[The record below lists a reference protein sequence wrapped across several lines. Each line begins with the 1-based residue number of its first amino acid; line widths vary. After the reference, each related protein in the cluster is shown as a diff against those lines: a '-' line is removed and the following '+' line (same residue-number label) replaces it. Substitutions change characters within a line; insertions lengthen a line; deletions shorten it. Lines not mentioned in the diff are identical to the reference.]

1 MADINAVTGE
11 KLSGLDLKGK
21 VLVVRKDALAPEWRD
36 KDRRFHA
43 TDGFGC
49 SPVKMG
55 RAVFGDFLLDGE
67 HCRMNRS
74 DFEGVAV
81 DHTIG
86 LEGKVPNPALKAAD
100 RIFGKT
106 ESVPHQGELGLEPS
120 KGDSIGE

>member
-21 VLVVRKDALAPEWRD
+21 VLVVRKNALAAEWRD

-49 SPVKMG
+49 SPIKMG

-74 DFEGVAV
+74 DFEGVAA
-81 DHTIG
+81 DQT
-86 LEGKVPNPALKAAD
+86 LPDNLKAD
-100 RIFGKT
+100 PP
-106 ESVPHQGELGLEPS
+106 VPHQGEPGLEPS